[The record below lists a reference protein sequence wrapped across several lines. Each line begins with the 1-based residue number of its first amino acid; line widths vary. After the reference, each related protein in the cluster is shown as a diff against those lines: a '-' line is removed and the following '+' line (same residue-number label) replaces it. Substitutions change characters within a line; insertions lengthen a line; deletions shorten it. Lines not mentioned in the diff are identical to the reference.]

1 MPYKIV
7 KRNNQYWVYKTTED
21 GDLVTRKHADGYA
34 TRADALPYLRALYA
48 AERKTASEQ
57 IAEMTDD
64 AFTRTR
70 DEVYAKYHDTVNM
83 SASQLEAWANT
94 DASKRA
100 SVDRTPITRN
110 LRLLRTPKAEWTRAD
125 VAAANRTISFVSRMR
140 GMPKGKPVNQD
151 IPYSKRD
158 IALMNWAYKP

>member
-7 KRNNQYWVYKTTED
+7 KRDKQYWVYKTTED
-21 GDLVTRKHADGYA
+21 GSLVSRKNKTGYA

-48 AERKTASEQ
+48 AERKVAREQ
-57 IAEMTDD
+57 VAEMTGDE
-64 AFTRTR
+64 FTRKR
-70 DEVYAKYHDTVNM
+70 DAVYAAYHDLVNM
-83 SASQLEAWANT
+83 SASQLEAWADT

-110 LRLLRTPKAEWTRAD
+110 LRLLRTPKAEWSRAD
-125 VAAANRTISFVSRMR
+125 VADANRTISFISRMR

-158 IALMNWAYKP
+158 IALMNWAYRP